1 MKQKHYIGFIT
12 LVTATLLAACV
23 HDYPTMTPNGEEGI
37 DPTLVVVDTEVTL
50 DLDLAPLE
58 IITNKTRSGATE
70 AATDDHRRRF
80 IIEAR
85 RNGRAEVRQVAV
97 MEDAEENDKKLTLPV
112 RLRLHAVEYSF
123 AVWTDYVKAGTNTDL
138 YYNTED
144 LQQIACTTPYTG
156 STDYRDCLY
165 GTAPLD
171 LRPYRDQWN
180 ARVQL
185 NMEMVRPLAK
195 YQIVATDVKDFIK
208 TVEKKYPGETE
219 FGIRFSYGFYFP
231 LAFNVWEGKPTDSQL
246 GVAFTTRLTLPAA
259 GTEEMILGFDHVF
272 VNGLGSYIPLSM
284 EITSLRDGSVVGR
297 MSGLN
302 VPYQRGHLTT
312 IRGRFLTAMSGSGGI
327 GIDPG
332 YDDEDIDIDLDKLR

>member
-23 HDYPTMTPNGEEGI
+23 HDYPTMTPEGEEGI
-37 DPTLVVVDTEVTL
+37 DPTLVVVDTEVTF
-50 DLDLAPLE
+50 DLDLEPFE
-58 IITNKTRSGATE
+58 SITNKTRSGATE
-70 AATDDHRRRF
+70 AAIGDHRRRF

-97 MEDAEENDKKLTLPV
+97 IEDAEETGKTLTLPV
-112 RLRLHAVEYSF
+112 RLRLHAVEYSL
-123 AVWTDYVKAGTNTDL
+123 AVWTDYVQAGTDSDL
-138 YYNTED
+138 HYNTGD
-144 LQQIACTTPYTG
+144 LLGVRLNESYTG
-156 STDYRDCLY
+156 NTDYRDCHY
-165 GTAPLD
+165 ATVPLD

-219 FGIRFSYGFYFP
+219 FGIRFSYDFYFP
-231 LAFNVWEGKPTDSQL
+231 LAFNVWEGKPTGSQL

-259 GTEEMILGFDHVF
+259 GTEEMTLGSDHVF
-272 VNGLGSYIPLSM
+272 VNGSGSYIPLSM
-284 EITSLRDGSVVGR
+284 EITSLQDGSVVGR
-297 MSGLN
+297 YSGLN

-332 YDDEDIDIDLDKLR
+332 YDDKDIDIDLDKLR